1 MKKDKIIKGIVIRIY
16 ESIYELLIF
25 WRNIMKTQMP
35 VMIDVELLKQVDD
48 FLYEN
53 RMKNRSKF
61 ICSLIED
68 ELAMK
73 NENIKR
79 EM

>member
-1 MKKDKIIKGIVIRIY
+1 
-16 ESIYELLIF
+16 
-25 WRNIMKTQMP
+25 MKTQVP
-35 VMIDVELLKQVDD
+35 IIIDVELLKQVDD

-68 ELAMK
+68 ELALK
-73 NENIKR
+73 TENLKSK
-79 EM
+79 M

>member
-1 MKKDKIIKGIVIRIY
+1 MKKDKIIKGIVIRMY

-48 FLYEN
+48 FLYKS
-53 RMKNRSKF
+53 RMKNRSRF
-61 ICSLIED
+61 ICSLIEA
-68 ELAMK
+68 ELALK
-73 NENIKR
+73 SENIKR
-79 EM
+79 KM